1 VGIVPL
7 YWPVIHWAAKKGIVY
22 EPRRDEATL
31 AHKARLAQ

>member
-1 VGIVPL
+1 LARDPL
-7 YWPVIHWAAKKGIVY
+7 GREKVVVY